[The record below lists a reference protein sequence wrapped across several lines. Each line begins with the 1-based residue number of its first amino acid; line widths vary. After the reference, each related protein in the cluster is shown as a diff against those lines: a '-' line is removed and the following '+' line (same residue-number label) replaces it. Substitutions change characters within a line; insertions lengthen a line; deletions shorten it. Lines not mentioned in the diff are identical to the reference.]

1 MKRTILMAAAIAL
14 VLAGAVWAQPY
25 VGAKTGMMTI
35 GVSGVDNII
44 PIGVLAGYE
53 FQPRMAIEGEFN
65 YRISGGDWD
74 YGFGPA
80 SATTEFKLWT
90 IAGYFAYRYPV
101 GDNLFLKG
109 KAGILYENV
118 DAEVTL
124 DYMGEHY
131 SYDGGGTDTGLSIG
145 AGVGMKLS
153 EKLTGEVEFTVIESD
168 VNYLSVGLNMAL

>member
-1 MKRTILMAAAIAL
+1 
-14 VLAGAVWAQPY
+14 VGPAVRWGQDRHDDDRRQR
-25 VGAKTGMMTI
+25 
-35 GVSGVDNII
+35 SGQHYPDRRARRLRV
-44 PIGVLAGYE
+44 PA
-53 FQPRMAIEGEFN
+53 EGEFN

-131 SYDGGGTDTGLSIG
+131 SYYGGGTDTGLSIG